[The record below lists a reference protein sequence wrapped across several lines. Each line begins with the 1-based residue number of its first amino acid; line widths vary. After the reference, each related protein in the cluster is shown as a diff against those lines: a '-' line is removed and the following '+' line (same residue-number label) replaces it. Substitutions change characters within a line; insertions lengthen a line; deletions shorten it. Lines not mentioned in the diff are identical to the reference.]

1 MLDRN
6 FMINFNDKKF
16 SGRTDYL
23 NRTYEKR
30 MKDVIED
37 PFFSSFSLVID
48 ENYSPLFKLLRNYGD
63 YEHVDLASEIEIALT
78 AMHDTNGIE
87 NQGYL
92 MTVAAAD
99 FANGVKLGNGLQ
111 KSLNIDNPIYGA
123 TEYIYMVDAVAQPD
137 FNDSNSEIA
146 NLTANVSVSGGA
158 DRTKDNYEALYER
171 YLQSNAVEKK
181 DRLTELRNRY
191 GENSVEYKNAADVE
205 DDNYVNDVIN
215 ELKNNQIQLD
225 SVESEL
231 AKLNAQL
238 AAKEAEMSS
247 ISGYSKTISD
257 NISVCNESINACKND
272 IEKLNKQYKKEQT
285 GFSDKTTKIQE
296 KIDEYN
302 ALYETIKNVY
312 NNKESENHIYPY
324 LEYPEGVLT
333 DFKIFISDDKDN
345 LDNPNNIIPI
355 GADGMTYKYELGS
368 SVLPSGLEEDINKD
382 TSQILEKEGNET
394 TTKGKGDYIN
404 KCREMLSIIGIVVSK
419 ESDTTKGEEILK
431 NILNKEQELIYY
443 TNQKEY
449 YQEMQGEYTS
459 SLQDNIDKI
468 KKDIE
473 AYETVKNELEN
484 NAESINNGDSTSDD
498 DILIKDGRNYSF
510 GDTGDEVK
518 KIQEILSIP
527 MDGLFGKNTEEA
539 VKVFQEENGISNTGI
554 VDDITRKKLND
565 AITARNTSN
574 TVDDKYNSES
584 AKSIDSGVAEAEREA
599 ADAVSDAENGDDE
612 ILIESRDKTRVDITV
627 YPQDVF
633 EEEEKETPVTPIE
646 NGIKRVVP
654 KCPRTVID
662 MLDFRNGIL
671 SLTKKYPYILQSIT
685 GLDEAY
691 KNNYIIKDPYHGS
704 GDGKISITCYE
715 AVDLRVSSMFNKYFN
730 AAYDKQYRR
739 ERLPVN
745 MRRFHCSVYVHDI
758 RDFVLGN
765 KVLYNLYPTNKN
777 IVDTALNSLS
787 SVEFRFYDC
796 EIVPDETG
804 NIFDSISNA
813 ELGDMKTT
821 TFTFTYGNCIINFL
835 SYADMCKVFSSIR
848 NSDKTPVQDPGEPSA
863 DNLNARKSEIIGN
876 RAHSNGGTPSFVP
889 VSESEISSR
898 TFEQEKLAVNSGK
911 ALINGETNSLSFA
924 KETDAIRGENPV
936 IKDINGYTPL
946 NWLNASVGFNELG
959 YEYMGNVNDDD
970 FWEATDW
977 YNMSSVQRRYSMRD
991 TDNSAKD
998 AIDLAMRNHISN
1010 AVKESDPLSNL
1021 GSIDM
1026 SDKQT
1031 DAPVN
1036 MGDVIPDDVAGDD
1049 VIGLGNIGT
1058 TVEGVDLDNLGSI
1071 DMSDNQTDA
1080 PTNMG
1085 DVIPD
1090 DVAGDV
1096 ANDLGNL
1103 GVVVNGTDIYRLGSV
1118 DMKDKPVAGPTDMG
1132 DVIPDDIAGD
1142 AVNELGQID
1151 LNEKSG
1157 KVASSL
1163 GNMNNSE
1170 EKGENVKSLGSLDL
1184 NDVDVADIQ
1193 SLMKI

>member
-99 FANGVKLGNGLQ
+99 FENGVKLGNGLQ

-137 FNDSNSEIA
+137 SNDSNSEIA
-146 NLTANVSVSGGA
+146 NMSANVSVSRGTNK
-158 DRTKDNYEALYER
+158 TKDDYAALYER

-181 DRLTELRNRY
+181 DRLEELRNRY
-191 GENSVEYKNAADVE
+191 GENSVEYKNADGAGNG
-205 DDNYVNDVIN
+205 DDENDKN
-215 ELKNNQIQLD
+215 ELKNKQIKLD
-225 SVESEL
+225 SIDNEL
-231 AKLNAQL
+231 SKLRAQL
-238 AAKEAEMSS
+238 AAKEAELSS
-247 ISGYSKTISD
+247 ISGNSKTILD
-257 NISVCNESINACKND
+257 NISFCNESINACK
-272 IEKLNKQYKKEQT
+272 IEIERLDKQYKREQK
-285 GFSDKTTKIQE
+285 GFSDKTEIIKRRINVF
-296 KIDEYN
+296 KVYYN
-302 ALYETIKNVY
+302 AVIEAFND
-312 NNKESENHIYPY
+312 KESEKHIYPY
-324 LEYPEGVLT
+324 LGYEEGALNN
-333 DFKIFISDDKDN
+333 FKKHISEDLEN
-345 LDNPNNIIPI
+345 LDEPNTIIPI
-355 GADGMTYKYELGS
+355 GTDGMTYKYELGS
-368 SVLPSGLEEDINKD
+368 STLPDGLEEDINKE
-382 TSQILEKEGNET
+382 TSLLRDKDLNH
-394 TTKGKGDYIN
+394 TTKGKEAYIN
-404 KCREMLSIIGIVVSK
+404 KCKEILSIINITVSK
-419 ESDTTKGEEILK
+419 ESDTTEGEKILQS
-431 NILNKEQELIYY
+431 ILQKEQELIYY

-449 YQEMQGEYTS
+449 YQEMLEGSAS

-468 KKDIE
+468 KNDIE
-473 AYETVKNELEN
+473 AYETVREELDNGTLPN
-484 NAESINNGDSTSDD
+484 NSDSTSDD
-498 DILIKDGRNYSF
+498 DILIKDGRNYSL

-518 KIQEILSIP
+518 KIQEVLSIP
-527 MDGLFGKNTEEA
+527 MDGSFGKNTEEA
-539 VKVFQEENGISNTGI
+539 VKVFQEQNGISNTGI
-554 VDDITRKKLND
+554 VDDATRKKLND
-565 AITARNTSN
+565 AITARNASGAG
-574 TVDDKYNSES
+574 DDEYNSES
-584 AKSIDSGVAEAEREA
+584 AESIDSGVAEAEREA

-627 YPQDVF
+627 YPQEVF

-646 NGIKRVVP
+646 NKIKRIVP

-715 AVDLRVSSMFNKYFN
+715 SVDLRVSSMFNKYFN

-889 VSESEISSR
+889 VSESEISSS
-898 TFEQEKLAVNSGK
+898 TFEQEKLAVNSSK
-911 ALINGETNSLSFA
+911 SLINGETNSLSFA

-1071 DMSDNQTDA
+1071 DVSDNQIDG
-1080 PTNMG
+1080 PVNMG

-1132 DVIPDDIAGD
+1132 DMIPDDIAGD
-1142 AVNELGQID
+1142 VINELGRID